1 MGEKEMELGL
11 ALVLCGL
18 GGAFW
23 ITAGIL
29 TGIGRRKKKK
39 CTMDATG
46 IVIRINT
53 RNSRENGLEFH
64 PVYEYYAAGDYHTGE
79 GAYIS
84 GKVPEVGADV
94 HVKYDPDRPDRSYID
109 GYDNKAL
116 KILSIVFWII
126 GSVPV
131 LVCVGIAVYCRL

>member
-1 MGEKEMELGL
+1 MELGL
-11 ALVLCGL
+11 VFVLCGL

-29 TGIGRRKKKK
+29 IWIYQRKKRK
-39 CTMDATG
+39 CTMNATG

-53 RNSRENGLEFH
+53 RSSGDNGLEFH

-94 HVKYDPDRPDRSYID
+94 PVKYDPEKPDRSYID
-109 GYDNKAL
+109 GYDNKAV
-116 KILSIVFWII
+116 KILSIVFGLI
-126 GSVPV
+126 GAVPV
-131 LVCVGIAVYCRL
+131 LVCIGIAAAVYL

>member
-1 MGEKEMELGL
+1 MELGL

-29 TGIGRRKKKK
+29 TGIDRRKKKK

-53 RNSRENGLEFH
+53 RNSGENGLEFH